1 MLVNPNPKQL
11 TCRQLAQDLYRN
23 YVRLFN
29 NSDADNTKT
38 GGDTQKAERS
48 QTGLF
53 TLLLEDK
60 GFVSDITYKQASS
73 QKPYDFRV
81 LCDTSI
87 SPEEF
92 RHMRHLVN
100 RGDADQVDLR
110 SSLLLI
116 EMKKTQS
123 GNFIL
128 NDTLPNKNAWYIM
141 FYNKKRT
148 KKDNKK
154 YMYLIKGSALKD
166 AINLKHAG
174 RFTNVDDYMKDIQ
187 ALKEK
192 YPHHPRPNLSVTVS
206 AINEVASWGG
216 KYSTNCIKKAI

>member
-1 MLVNPNPKQL
+1 MSTEIKYL
-11 TCRQLAQDLYRN
+11 TCQQWAQKLFFSFVN
-23 YVRLFN
+23 LFN
-29 NSDADNTKT
+29 EDDIKNTNT
-38 GGDTQKAERS
+38 GGDTQKAERF
-48 QTGLF
+48 QTSLF
-53 TLLLEDK
+53 SLILEEE
-60 GFVSDITYKQASS
+60 GFVNDITYKQASS
-73 QKPYDFRV
+73 QKPYDFRI

-100 RGDADQVDLR
+100 RGDADQADLK
-110 SSLLLI
+110 STLLLI

-123 GNFIL
+123 GSFIL
-128 NDTLPNKNAWYIM
+128 NDTLPTNNSWYIM

-148 KKDNKK
+148 KKNNKK
-154 YMYLIKGSALKD
+154 YMYLVKGSALKD

-174 RFTNVDDYMKDIQ
+174 RFTNVDDYMRDIQ

-206 AINEVASWGG
+206 AIDEVASWGG